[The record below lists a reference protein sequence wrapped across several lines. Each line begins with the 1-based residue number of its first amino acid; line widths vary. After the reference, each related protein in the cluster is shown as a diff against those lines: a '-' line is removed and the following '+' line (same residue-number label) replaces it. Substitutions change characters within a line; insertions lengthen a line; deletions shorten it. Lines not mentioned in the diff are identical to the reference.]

1 MTRLLLSILTVV
13 SVAAQE
19 STLPEGH
26 YCVNRAPKRNE
37 TRAHECHC
45 DYVCVQGAD
54 GVWEYHEDTRCKL
67 YCRRAKNG
75 CTCHPEE
82 PCPKHDQGRGAS
94 HRS

>member
-1 MTRLLLSILTVV
+1 MKLLLLLAALASL
-13 SVAAQE
+13 AAQE

-26 YCVNRAPKRNE
+26 YCQNHAPRPNE

-54 GVWEYHEDTRCKL
+54 GLWDYHEGATCKL
-67 YCRRAKNG
+67 YCRRAKGG

-82 PCPKHDQGRGAS
+82 VCPKQS
-94 HRS
+94 